1 MLTGKILI
9 DLQKAF
15 DTTNHEIVLKNL
27 EPTGVS
33 DQCVRWFL
41 LYLCEQIFFI
51 KIEKQLSDYRKIL
64 CGVPQGSILGLLL
77 FLVYVNDMP
86 QAVKSSLF
94 SICQ

>member
-15 DTTNHEIVLKNL
+15 GTTNHEIVLKNL
-27 EPTGVS
+27 EPTGFS
-33 DQCVRWFL
+33 DQCVLWFL

-64 CGVPQGSILGLLL
+64 CGVPQGSVLGLLL